1 MLKRD
6 EKESVLTAA
15 SFLEKNGYTM
25 EKYDRDGIIYSDGER
40 RIAIDF
46 GRYGESSSIA
56 IHFVRE
62 NNLFNLEWIALV
74 REGIKLIPGQ
84 TKNNL
89 IATLRYFEKNYRQV
103 SNLDFC
109 RESDLMVKEYVKQNM
124 PHLSLDAN

>member
-1 MLKRD
+1 MMTNG
-6 EKESVLTAA
+6 EMESVVTAA
-15 SFLEKNGYTM
+15 SFLDKIGYVLK
-25 EKYDRDGIIYSDGER
+25 EYDKEGVVYSDNER

-46 GRYGESSSIA
+46 GSRGESSSIS
-56 IHFVRE
+56 IYFVKE
-62 NNLFNLEWIALV
+62 NALFILGWILLV